1 MKRKF
6 INTLCLVIMSCLL
19 SSAYAG
25 VKIVILGSSTAA
37 GAGVIN
43 SENAWVNHYRTYLQ
57 SIDPTSQV
65 INLAKGG
72 YTTCAIMP
80 TGTPDYNTGSHILS
94 VDTERNIDKA
104 LSYAPKGII
113 INMPTNDV
121 SNGIPVDTQMKHF
134 ATIIEKAENSG
145 VKYG

>member
-80 TGTPDYNTGSHILS
+80 TGTPDYNLVHISFL
-94 VDTERNIDKA
+94 
-104 LSYAPKGII
+104 
-113 INMPTNDV
+113 
-121 SNGIPVDTQMKHF
+121 
-134 ATIIEKAENSG
+134 
-145 VKYG
+145 